1 MASHSLLTVSNSQ
14 ATRVSPFGL
23 HSGVDLTIQ
32 NVNTEG
38 YIYVGGSDEVTS
50 LDYGYRIA
58 PNNAISFELPGK
70 DALYVIASTNGLSV
84 AVMMTNLDSG
94 S

>member
-1 MASHSLLTVSNSQ
+1 MASHSILSISDSE

-32 NVNTEG
+32 NINSEG
-38 YIYVGGSDEVTS
+38 YIYVGGSDNLTS
-50 LDYGYRIA
+50 SNYGYRIS

-70 DALYVIASTNGLSV
+70 DSIYIIASTGGMSA
-84 AVMMTNLDSG
+84 AVLMTNLESG
-94 S
+94 A

>member
-1 MASHSLLTVSNSQ
+1 MASHSLLTISNSE

-38 YIYVGGSDEVTS
+38 YIYVGGSENLTS
-50 LDYGYRIA
+50 SNYGYRIS

-70 DALYVIASTNGLSV
+70 DSLYVIASTNGLSV